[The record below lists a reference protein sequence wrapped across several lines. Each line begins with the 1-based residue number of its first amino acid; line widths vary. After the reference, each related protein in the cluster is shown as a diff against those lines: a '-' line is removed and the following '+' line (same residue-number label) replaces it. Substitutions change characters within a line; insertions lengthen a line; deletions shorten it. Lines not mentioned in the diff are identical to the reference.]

1 MSAASPEDRTR
12 LALLRAADLGRLQ
25 LLLHASANGHVAP
38 RDAVRTTPLSKRSG
52 TNQYH
57 ITELVRAGLLER
69 ESHGRYVLTQA
80 GTMIVRLY
88 TTLARGATGRTDDI
102 EIDIWNPP
110 SALDELVPAVLR
122 LDVELQARLPTN
134 GYAVRV
140 SKST

>member
-1 MSAASPEDRTR
+1 
-12 LALLRAADLGRLQ
+12 
-25 LLLHASANGHVAP
+25 
-38 RDAVRTTPLSKRSG
+38 
-52 TNQYH
+52 
-57 ITELVRAGLLER
+57 
-69 ESHGRYVLTQA
+69 
-80 GTMIVRLY
+80 MIVRLY